1 LTPEQF
7 QQLPEEQQ
15 NMLREAAKA
24 EGARLQLRAT
34 AHAALASVNDRKKF
48 LKIIENIKTP
58 EQRRV
63 FLEELQV
70 AEQEYEKNRPGFVGR
85 VLMAPGRGAIALA
98 QSYWE
103 TLGGGGTDEQRA
115 LARQVRG
122 AEGRIQVTGEDDPW
136 IQKAVTQAAEQLLP
150 AVSMIR
156 SGAIA
161 GKPGLAAA
169 AFPQAYRSADAS
181 MAEKGIDYRIRKP
194 MAALIGLATGFLEGI
209 IPNPVQG
216 PGKAAGKGLSEYLKN
231 WGVHTAKQ
239 FAGEW
244 SEEFAQGAAD
254 QLGQVIANW
263 ADATVPNEG
272 LGSVV
277 YEAWKQGMEAVGPL
291 IVMMGAPATVHL
303 AAGMPTQQEQD
314 QARLMALPGKLEAGE
329 KVSRR
334 DANALKRLGIV
345 DLTGLSNAKQRT
357 AAAIENRDAIEWAA
371 MEVQE
376 GQQQQEITDAQRIEE
391 ATPPDAG
398 GRTRVE
404 AEVPQGTEPVGGEGV
419 RGGGQAGWQVPG
431 TETQVTA
438 GPPATQEEVRASI
451 ERALGQGITVE
462 NWLRGTAEGRAA
474 RKKYKESSLRQFWE
488 SLESKQPDSTSSQ
501 PPGSPTV
508 GMEGQAVGPAPTPVP
523 APPTQPE
530 AAQEPDVAQAAPGQV
545 KKEPWQMTREEFVN
559 DSGEWRAM
567 NDEMASLQD
576 REEGL
581 VWTTDKRGY
590 PVQKKKL
597 SPADRTELDEL
608 RSQIRDLDAR
618 RKAVLKRITDRD
630 MQHSD
635 EVEQA
640 LAAGKP
646 VPPEVLA
653 EYPNLQPQTTTQPK
667 APEPAP
673 GETTPSPPVSPP
685 PAPPP
690 GGPPVGPA
698 PSVSPPYG
706 IKHAMMDVVRQQ
718 LGMPGRVPEAPYT
731 DQQAVTD
738 ALTKTPAEVD
748 AAISRIGSGRGEGK
762 LDNAMMLRRV
772 VELGTSLEA
781 ANTRG
786 DKVGAQNIVAELAKV
801 VEADTIGGTK
811 AGRELQSRKMV
822 ADSDMSLIAMT
833 VRRIKANGG
842 LPLTSDEIAQVQE
855 LANKYKAEK
864 EALEARL
871 DEEASARLAAEEKL
885 AETEA
890 KEKASARRKRAAA
903 KAGRLKAERRRELYD
918 AAEQAGVGAK
928 ALQARAMEILD
939 SDPKVQN
946 DREYN
951 QAFSEIERATGLT
964 PLVIRSLENRRF
976 KERTGED
983 VGTPKPVDINEY
995 KGLDKKAPILHREY
1009 PQFFKS
1015 PPPSEDA
1022 GAAQD
1027 TGTSVAELIDGL
1039 KGGRKE
1045 IPSWRDYIEEA
1056 ARSLNVE
1063 AGYWEAGGEVV
1074 GPERAP
1080 DRGDAWEPP
1089 VEEAE
1094 GAPAAGKK
1102 PTRKSARQRT
1112 AAADKRQAALTR
1124 LKAAWQALGTV
1135 GAAYDPQAEAAK
1147 QAELISAA
1155 MDVGRAYVEEGIVRL
1170 SAFLAEARASLAN
1183 NFDQLRPH
1191 LIDAW
1196 NQLRAAGEVPSPMVD
1211 TTDRAELGRMARA
1224 MHREFIE
1231 AGVPDRESRV
1241 DAVWAELQLSDP
1253 NITRRETMDA
1263 MSGYGDFK
1271 ELRKD
1276 EVSIEARKDRGQLQ
1290 QLAKLQDL
1298 NRAIAKI
1305 REWRAQGMAD
1315 AQIAKELVDRG
1326 LLPKKSG
1333 IERRKVDDIE
1343 RALLKD
1349 VNALKKQ
1356 LPVQPVPSEQQLATA
1371 FSTAQTTIRNRIAD
1385 LKEALRLG
1393 REIPTGTKPA
1403 YSPDQQAK
1411 IDAMK
1416 KELAEWTEKYRKL
1429 FPTKTQRA
1437 KMDRAAEK
1445 EAQAQ
1450 WEEEGGQGD
1459 VKTQQQRV
1467 LEAANVLDGIAK
1479 RMQEELDQ
1487 LKAEGWKKKPNAP
1500 PLNAPMLVAKRAK
1513 IDAIKA
1519 QRSELLKLDPAKQ
1532 ADDAARADAAYTR
1545 ALSTRLA
1552 KNLERLATMKETGVI
1567 PPKKPVRKLSPEQL
1581 AIKKRMAD
1589 LAKEDALEVE
1599 RIRWNNFTRMEKA
1612 ARIPGTVFK
1621 GLKSLWGSFDLSFIG
1636 RQGLSLALAH
1646 PIKAVQAQRRSAGA
1660 FMSEDKAFEIQENIR
1675 IRKNYLNGVYQRMK
1689 LELTGLDE
1697 AAVALEEEYAVHW
1710 PEKIP
1715 VWGRGIRASG
1725 RAFVAQGNQQRADV
1739 ADAMVASLLRKDPAE
1754 ATDAELEIIGHYIN
1768 AASWRGD
1775 VTGWEQ
1781 AAVKMNN
1788 FFWTPR
1794 GYVGQF
1800 QHLLGTAYWL
1810 KRRGESTARVRR
1822 VILKEYAREL
1832 AGRAVFYGTAIAFLT
1847 AAMGPPSDDE
1857 DGWSIILNPYSADF
1871 GKVRLG
1877 RRRIDVMGGLAQP
1890 TRFLFRET
1898 TNLINGFRK
1907 LAGAEIS
1914 TESQKEMEKWWSTAG
1929 RFLLSK
1935 VAPTGSLLGGIA
1947 TGETYEGDDLTA
1959 RRLAADI
1966 ITPLSFR
1973 EIYES
1978 MKDMGVPAGSALAV
1992 LAIFGFG
1999 GMTYK
2004 EKKKPVKGRKLR
2016 TLRKVEPR

>member
-1 LTPEQF
+1 MSELGPGWEVVEDAPTRTGSVSELGPGWEVVDARAQKPPAQRVGGDLYSRHVAGLKWILENRPEQAQVLMKQYGASTPEELRRRMLPSAEEKQEARVQEAEKDIAGRWF
-7 QQLPEEQQ
+7 PNITTPLLQAGGDVASLGTRVFDVVAPVAAPFLRSESVPALADDLNRLAEAEEQALSRRDAEGVVPPIVKRGFRGALRTLPPSIVAGMAGGPGAAIGYAMASEADKATTRATDANMTGGKKAGYVTAQALVEGIPAAVMQRLGLGGMEDVVSGQVRNVVGQGIREGLKALGWNLAKEVPEEIVTELGHDVVETVAG
-15 NMLREAAKA
+15 MESMSPEKA
-24 EGARLQLRAT
+24 MQT
-34 AHAALASVNDRKKF
+34 
-48 LKIIENIKTP
+48 
-58 EQRRV
+58 
-63 FLEELQV
+63 V
-70 AEQEYEKNRPGFVGR
+70 ADTV
-85 VLMAPGRGAIALA
+85 
-98 QSYWE
+98 
-103 TLGGGGTDEQRA
+103 
-115 LARQVRG
+115 
-122 AEGRIQVTGEDDPW
+122 
-136 IQKAVTQAAEQLLP
+136 
-150 AVSMIR
+150 
-156 SGAIA
+156 
-161 GKPGLAAA
+161 
-169 AFPQAYRSADAS
+169 
-181 MAEKGIDYRIRKP
+181 
-194 MAALIGLATGFLEGI
+194 
-209 IPNPVQG
+209 VQ
-216 PGKAAGKGLSEYLKN
+216 
-231 WGVHTAKQ
+231 T
-239 FAGEW
+239 
-244 SEEFAQGAAD
+244 
-254 QLGQVIANW
+254 VIAMGM
-263 ADATVPNEG
+263 ASGPSLVS
-272 LGSVV
+272 SV
-277 YEAWKQGMEAVGPL
+277 KRK
-291 IVMMGAPATVHL
+291 TD
-303 AAGMPTQQEQD
+303 TD
-314 QARLMALPGKLEAGE
+314 RLLALPGKMEAGE
-329 KVSRR
+329 EVSRR
-334 DANALKRLGIV
+334 DAGALKRLGIV
-345 DLTGLSNAKQRT
+345 DLTGLPQGKTRTEAAWQAWNEIAEAANSVRAIQERAQQERSDAKQ
-357 AAAIENRDAIEWAA
+357 
-371 MEVQE
+371 V
-376 GQQQQEITDAQRIEE
+376 EE
-391 ATPPDAG
+391 TTPSDAG
-398 GRTRVE
+398 SGARVE
-404 AEVPQGTEPVGGEGV
+404 AEVLPGTEPVSGEGV
-419 RGGGQAGWQVPG
+419 RGGGQAGGQVPG

-523 APPTQPE
+523 APPTQPG
-530 AAQEPDVAQAAPGQV
+530 AAQEPP
-545 KKEPWQMTREEFVN
+545 
-559 DSGEWRAM
+559 
-567 NDEMASLQD
+567 
-576 REEGL
+576 
-581 VWTTDKRGY
+581 
-590 PVQKKKL
+590 
-597 SPADRTELDEL
+597 SPL
-608 RSQIRDLDAR
+608 
-618 RKAVLKRITDRD
+618 
-630 MQHSD
+630 
-635 EVEQA
+635 
-640 LAAGKP
+640 P
-646 VPPEVLA
+646 
-653 EYPNLQPQTTTQPK
+653 
-667 APEPAP
+667 
-673 GETTPSPPVSPP
+673 PSPPVSPP

-698 PSVSPPYG
+698 PSVPPPYG
-706 IKHAMMDVVRQQ
+706 IKHAMMDIVRQQ
-718 LGMPGRVPEAPYT
+718 LGMPGRVPEPEYT
-731 DQQAVTD
+731 DQQAVND

-786 DKVGAQNIVAELAKV
+786 DKVGAQNIVTELARV

-871 DEEASARLAAEEKL
+871 DEEASARLAAEEKI
-885 AETEA
+885 AEAEA

-903 KAGRLKAERRRELYD
+903 KAERLKAERRRELYD

-939 SDPKVQN
+939 SDPKVQH

-964 PLVIRSLENRRF
+964 PLVIRSLENRRT

-995 KGLDKKAPILHREY
+995 KGLDTKAPILHREY

-1015 PPPSEDA
+1015 PPPPEEG

-1056 ARSLNVE
+1056 ARSLNLE

-1124 LKAAWQALGTV
+1124 LKAAWQAMGTV
-1135 GAAYDPQAEAAK
+1135 GAVYDPQAEAAK
-1147 QAELISAA
+1147 QAELLSAA
-1155 MDVGRAYVEEGIVRL
+1155 VDLGRAYLEEGVTRL
-1170 SAFLAEARASLAN
+1170 SEFLAEARAAVAGE
-1183 NFDQLRPH
+1183 FDQLRPH
-1191 LIDAW
+1191 LITAW
-1196 NQLRAAGEVPSPMVD
+1196 NQLRALGEAPSPMVD

-1271 ELRKD
+1271 ELAKD

-1356 LPVQPVPSEQQLATA
+1356 LPVQPVPSDQQLATA

-1445 EAQAQ
+1445 EALAQ
-1450 WEEEGGQGD
+1450 WEDEGGQGS
-1459 VKTQQQRV
+1459 VKTTQQRV
-1467 LEAANVLDGIAK
+1467 LEAAKVLDGIAT
-1479 RMQEELDQ
+1479 RMQEDLDK
-1487 LKAEGWKKKPNAP
+1487 LRKEGWKKKPNAP
-1500 PLNAPMLVAKRAK
+1500 PINAPMLEAKRAK
-1513 IDAIKA
+1513 IAAIKA

-1545 ALSTRLA
+1545 ALTTRLA

-1567 PPKKPVRKLSPEQL
+1567 PPKKPIRKLSPEQL

-1612 ARIPGTVFK
+1612 ARIPGIVFK

-1646 PIKAVQAQRRSAGA
+1646 PIKAVKAQRRSAEA
-1660 FMSEDKAFEIQENIR
+1660 FMSEDKAFEIQEEIR
-1675 IRKNYLNGVYQRMK
+1675 NRPNALNGVYQRMK

-1697 AAVALEEEYAVHW
+1697 AAIAREEEYAVHW
-1710 PEKIP
+1710 PEKIWG
-1715 VWGRGIRASG
+1715 WGRGVRASG
-1725 RAFVAQGNQQRADV
+1725 RGFVAQGNQQRADV
-1739 ADAMVASLLRKDPAE
+1739 ADAMLASLLRYDPTE
-1754 ATDAELEIIGHYIN
+1754 ATDAELEIIGHHIN
-1768 AASWRGD
+1768 ASSWRGD

-1781 AAVKMNN
+1781 TAVNMNN

-1800 QHLLGTAYWL
+1800 QHLLATAYWL
-1810 KRRGESTARVRR
+1810 KRRGESTSRVRR
-1822 VILKEYAREL
+1822 VIIEEYAREL
-1832 AGRAVFYGTAIAFLT
+1832 AGRAIFYGTAIAFLT
-1847 AAMGPPSDDE
+1847 ATLGPPSDDE
-1857 DGWSIILNPYSADF
+1857 DGWSISLNPWSPDF
-1871 GKVRLG
+1871 GKVRIG

-1890 TRFLFRET
+1890 TRFMFRET

-1914 TESQKEMEKWWSTAG
+1914 TESQKEMDKAG
-1929 RFLLSK
+1929 SIFWRFLGSK
-1935 VAPTGSLLGGIA
+1935 VAPAGSLLSEVIS
-1947 TGETYEGDDLTA
+1947 GETYEGDDLTA
-1959 RRLAADI
+1959 GRLAADI

-1978 MKDMGVPAGSALAV
+1978 MKDMGVPAGTALAV
-1992 LAIFGFG
+1992 IAIFGFG

-2004 EKKKPVKGRKLR
+2004 EKKKPVKGRRKLR

>member
-1 LTPEQF
+1 MSTGLGPGWEVVGEPSAPRGRVSELGPGWEVVEDAPTRTGAVSELGPGWEVVDARAQKPPAQRVGGDLYSRHVAGLKWILENRPEQAQVLMKQYGASTPEELRRRMLPSAEEKQEDRVQEAEKDIAGRWF
-7 QQLPEEQQ
+7 PNITTPLLQAGGDVASLGTRVFDVVAPVAAPFLRSESVPALADDLNRLAEAEEQALSRRDAEGVVPPIVKRGFRGALRTLPPSIVAGMAGGPGAAIGYAMASEADKATTRATDANMTGGKKAGYVTAQALVEGIPAAVMQRLGLGGMEDVVSGQVRNVVGQGIREGLKALGWNLAKEVPEEIVTELGHDVVETVAG
-15 NMLREAAKA
+15 MESMSPEKA
-24 EGARLQLRAT
+24 MQT
-34 AHAALASVNDRKKF
+34 
-48 LKIIENIKTP
+48 
-58 EQRRV
+58 
-63 FLEELQV
+63 V
-70 AEQEYEKNRPGFVGR
+70 ADTV
-85 VLMAPGRGAIALA
+85 
-98 QSYWE
+98 
-103 TLGGGGTDEQRA
+103 
-115 LARQVRG
+115 
-122 AEGRIQVTGEDDPW
+122 
-136 IQKAVTQAAEQLLP
+136 
-150 AVSMIR
+150 
-156 SGAIA
+156 
-161 GKPGLAAA
+161 
-169 AFPQAYRSADAS
+169 
-181 MAEKGIDYRIRKP
+181 
-194 MAALIGLATGFLEGI
+194 
-209 IPNPVQG
+209 VQ
-216 PGKAAGKGLSEYLKN
+216 
-231 WGVHTAKQ
+231 T
-239 FAGEW
+239 
-244 SEEFAQGAAD
+244 
-254 QLGQVIANW
+254 VIAMGM
-263 ADATVPNEG
+263 ASGPSLVS
-272 LGSVV
+272 SV
-277 YEAWKQGMEAVGPL
+277 KRK
-291 IVMMGAPATVHL
+291 TD
-303 AAGMPTQQEQD
+303 TD
-314 QARLMALPGKLEAGE
+314 RLLALPGKMEAGE
-329 KVSRR
+329 EVSRR
-334 DANALKRLGIV
+334 DAGALKRLGIV
-345 DLTGLSNAKQRT
+345 DLTGLPQGKTRTEAAWQAWNEIAEAANSVRAIQERAQQEKSDAKQ
-357 AAAIENRDAIEWAA
+357 
-371 MEVQE
+371 V
-376 GQQQQEITDAQRIEE
+376 EE
-391 ATPPDAG
+391 TTPPDAG
-398 GRTRVE
+398 SGARVE
-404 AEVPQGTEPVGGEGV
+404 AEILPGTEPVSGEGV
-419 RGGGQAGWQVPG
+419 RGGGQAGGQVPG

-438 GPPATQEEVRASI
+438 GPPATQDEVRASI

-530 AAQEPDVAQAAPGQV
+530 AAQEPP
-545 KKEPWQMTREEFVN
+545 
-559 DSGEWRAM
+559 
-567 NDEMASLQD
+567 
-576 REEGL
+576 
-581 VWTTDKRGY
+581 
-590 PVQKKKL
+590 
-597 SPADRTELDEL
+597 SPL
-608 RSQIRDLDAR
+608 
-618 RKAVLKRITDRD
+618 
-630 MQHSD
+630 
-635 EVEQA
+635 
-640 LAAGKP
+640 P
-646 VPPEVLA
+646 
-653 EYPNLQPQTTTQPK
+653 
-667 APEPAP
+667 
-673 GETTPSPPVSPP
+673 PSPPVSPP

-698 PSVSPPYG
+698 PSVPPPYG
-706 IKHAMMDVVRQQ
+706 IKHAMMDIVRQQ
-718 LGMPGRVPEAPYT
+718 LGMPGRVPEPEYT
-731 DQQAVTD
+731 DQQAVND

-786 DKVGAQNIVAELAKV
+786 DKVGAQNIVTELAKV

-871 DEEASARLAAEEKL
+871 DEEASARLAAEEKI
-885 AETEA
+885 AEAEA

-903 KAGRLKAERRRELYD
+903 KAERLKAERRRELYD

-939 SDPKVQN
+939 SDPKVQH

-964 PLVIRSLENRRF
+964 PLVIRSLENRRT

-995 KGLDKKAPILHREY
+995 KGLDTKAPILHREY

-1015 PPPSEDA
+1015 PPPSEEG

-1039 KGGRKE
+1039 KAGRKQ
-1045 IPSWRDYIEEA
+1045 IPDWRDYIEEA
-1056 ARSLNVE
+1056 ARSLNLE

-1102 PTRKSARQRT
+1102 PTRKSARQRA

-1124 LKAAWQALGTV
+1124 LKAAWQAMGTV
-1135 GAAYDPQAEAAK
+1135 GAVYDPQAEAAK
-1147 QAELISAA
+1147 QAELLSAA
-1155 MDVGRAYVEEGIVRL
+1155 VDVGRAYLEEGVTRL
-1170 SAFLAEARASLAN
+1170 SEFLAEARASIAGDW
-1183 NFDQLRPH
+1183 DQIRPH
-1191 LIDAW
+1191 LIAAW
-1196 NQLRAAGEVPSPMVD
+1196 NQLRASGEAPSPMVD
-1211 TTDRAELGRMARA
+1211 TTDRAELGRIARA

-1271 ELRKD
+1271 ELAKD

-1356 LPVQPVPSEQQLATA
+1356 LPVQPVPSDQQLATA

-1416 KELAEWTEKYRKL
+1416 QELAEWTEKYRKL

-1445 EAQAQ
+1445 EALAQ
-1450 WEEEGGQGD
+1450 WEGEGGQGS
-1459 VKTQQQRV
+1459 VKTTQQRV
-1467 LEAANVLDGIAK
+1467 LEAAKVLDGIAK

-1487 LKAEGWKKKPNAP
+1487 LKADGWKKKPKAP
-1500 PLNAPMLVAKRAK
+1500 ALSSPMLEAKRAK

-1532 ADDAARADAAYTR
+1532 ADDVARADAAYTR
-1545 ALSTRLA
+1545 ALTTRLA

-1599 RIRWNNFTRMEKA
+1599 RIRWNNLTKMEKA
-1612 ARIPGTVFK
+1612 YRIPGTVFK
-1621 GLKSLWGSFDLSFIG
+1621 GLKSMWGSFDLSFIG

-1646 PIKAVQAQRRSAGA
+1646 PIKAVKAQRRSAGA
-1660 FMSEDKAFEIQENIR
+1660 FMSEDKAFEIQEEIR
-1675 IRKNYLNGVYQRMK
+1675 NRKNALNGVYQRMK

-1697 AAVALEEEYAVHW
+1697 AAIAREEEYAVHW

-1739 ADAMVASLLRKDPAE
+1739 ADAMLASLLRKDPTE

-1857 DGWSIILNPYSADF
+1857 DGWSISLNPYSADF

-1959 RRLAADI
+1959 GRLAADI

-1978 MKDMGVPAGSALAV
+1978 MKDMGVPAGTALAV
-1992 LAIFGFG
+1992 IAIFGFG

-2004 EKKKPVKGRKLR
+2004 EKKKPVRGRKLR